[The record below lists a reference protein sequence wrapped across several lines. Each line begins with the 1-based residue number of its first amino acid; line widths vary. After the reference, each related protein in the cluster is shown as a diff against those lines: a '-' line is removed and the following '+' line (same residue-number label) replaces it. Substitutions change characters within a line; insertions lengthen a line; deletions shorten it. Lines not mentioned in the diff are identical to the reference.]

1 MCTQTVNKLTMLNW
15 LVMRYSMILISL
27 RKKGISQWYPVCQ
40 PIHALTLIWVAVWE
54 LECAHKHGKHT
65 KISKC
70 EVLLSVWQHT
80 WVAIIATPFNTCMNV
95 SKIGLGCL
103 FSEYHHY
110 FPIKDVAHNYF
121 EMLSSLFSAT
131 SVSCNHAFVRHPHCN
146 LDSFFLLECFYLFLV

>member
-1 MCTQTVNKLTMLNW
+1 MQ
-15 LVMRYSMILISL
+15 SAFISL
-27 RKKGISQWYPVCQ
+27 
-40 PIHALTLIWVAVWE
+40 A
-54 LECAHKHGKHT
+54 
-65 KISKC
+65 
-70 EVLLSVWQHT
+70 
-80 WVAIIATPFNTCMNV
+80 VAIIATPFNTCMNV

-146 LDSFFLLECFYLFLV
+146 LDSFFLLECFYLFLVELFWNAQLLDTGAPIARDWVVTALGVSATLVSYNQAFSVHSYCNLERTLQYFYICAK